1 MTSEHPLT
9 AEELMEFLDGELPAA
24 QAAEVQAHVTSCDSC
39 RRMSVELRGISRDL
53 QRWDVERVPATL
65 TAPAMPVDRARRVS
79 PAAWFRWRQVLA
91 LSLSGAVVLVVLS
104 GSFSKMYY
112 MSPVVAPSTQAV
124 APATEAGGPMSP
136 PPPYDGPEDRTA
148 FSGRLTEEE
157 KPTLEQE
164 RLSANVSAGQASPVG
179 RAPSR
184 RPDSPSIAMT
194 ARVRITTVEF
204 DKARAGVERA
214 VTEIGGWFR
223 QLDASGSQGQA
234 RALRATVMA
243 PAARLDDVLAAVKA
257 LGTLIDESK
266 QAEDVSDQV
275 VDVQA
280 RLSNA
285 RNTEQR
291 LVDLLRQ
298 RTGKLSEVLEA
309 EQQIGRVRGEIE
321 RLDAQQQR
329 LERRV
334 TYAALT
340 LEVRE
345 ELPPRVDL
353 GPKPVASMFNEA
365 FQSGLTQGLTSLL
378 GFALFVV
385 GFLPM
390 LLVWSVVLAWPVF
403 LLVRD
408 YRRRRRAGTQTEE

>member
-1 MTSEHPLT
+1 MTGEHPLT
-9 AEELMEFLDGELPAA
+9 AEELMEFLDGELQAA
-24 QAAEVQAHVTSCDSC
+24 QAADIQAHVATCERC
-39 RRMSVELRGISRDL
+39 RRLSAEFRGISRDL
-53 QRWDVERVPATL
+53 QRWEIGEAPTTL
-65 TAPAMPVDRARRVS
+65 TAPAMQSERAGRVPLS
-79 PAAWFRWRQVLA
+79 MWFRWRPVLM
-91 LSLSGAVVLVVLS
+91 LSVAGVFVFVVLTA
-104 GSFSKMYY
+104 GTYNMINPK
-112 MSPVVAPSTQAV
+112 PVAVSAPTV
-124 APATEAGGPMSP
+124 AGGPMSP
-136 PPPYDGPEDRTA
+136 PYVAGREAGGSVPALPMDGA
-148 FSGRLTEEE
+148 
-157 KPTLEQE
+157 TLAEVAPI
-164 RLSANVSAGQASPVG
+164 RGAQASPVEQ
-179 RAPSR
+179 APSKV
-184 RPDSPSIAMT
+184 PDGPSIAMT
-194 ARVRITTVEF
+194 ARLRLKTVDF

-243 PAARLDDVLAAVKA
+243 PAARLDDVLAAIKA

-266 QAEDVSDQV
+266 QAEDVSDQI

-285 RNTEQR
+285 RNTERR

-309 EQQIGRVRGEIE
+309 EQQIGRVREEIE
-321 RLDAQQQR
+321 RLDAQQQH
-329 LERRV
+329 LQRRV
-334 TYAALT
+334 TYAALS

-345 ELPPRVDL
+345 ELPPRIDL
-353 GPKPVASMFNEA
+353 GPKPVSSMFNEA

>member
-1 MTSEHPLT
+1 
-9 AEELMEFLDGELPAA
+9 
-24 QAAEVQAHVTSCDSC
+24 
-39 RRMSVELRGISRDL
+39 
-53 QRWDVERVPATL
+53 
-65 TAPAMPVDRARRVS
+65 
-79 PAAWFRWRQVLA
+79 
-91 LSLSGAVVLVVLS
+91 
-104 GSFSKMYY
+104 
-112 MSPVVAPSTQAV
+112 
-124 APATEAGGPMSP
+124 
-136 PPPYDGPEDRTA
+136 
-148 FSGRLTEEE
+148 
-157 KPTLEQE
+157 
-164 RLSANVSAGQASPVG
+164 
-179 RAPSR
+179 
-184 RPDSPSIAMT
+184 MT

-266 QAEDVSDQV
+266 QAEDVSDQI

-321 RLDAQQQR
+321 RLDAQRQR